1 MKSRLG
7 KFGSRFAFEFFIE
20 TMHGQI
26 VKGLRKYLAGIQPD
40 AIPGMVRK
48 SLFPPLEKLDFTAIS
63 DNVEHFEKVSLVRL
77 MELVAE
83 ARPDL
88 ATAIQDRGMPGAKY
102 IAKLR
107 LHLLDQLKH
116 PEKELAKS
124 TEYETKEEM
133 ARATCDS
140 CNKSWV
146 IPKNEV
152 SKIGE
157 CPFCHHPANQS

>member
-157 CPFCHHPANQS
+157 CPFL